1 MEILSR
7 SDTAC
12 KTPEQ
17 GWWVSLASNGRLLV
31 NHRFFSSAVVMA
43 SRVPSRWESALILA
57 PRQSR
62 SVVIVRAMD
71 RHSSLV
77 GGFFPQRGADW

>member
-7 SDTAC
+7 SYAAC

-17 GWWVSLASNGRLLV
+17 GWLVSLASYGRRPV

-43 SRVPSRWESALILA
+43 SRVPSRWESKLILA
-57 PRQSR
+57 LRPSC
-62 SVVIVRAMD
+62 SGVIVRAMD